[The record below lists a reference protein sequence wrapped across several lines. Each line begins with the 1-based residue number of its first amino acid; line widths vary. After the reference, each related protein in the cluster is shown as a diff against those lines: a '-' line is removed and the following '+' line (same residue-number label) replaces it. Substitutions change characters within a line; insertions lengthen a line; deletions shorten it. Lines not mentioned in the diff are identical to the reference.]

1 MTAYYWTENSP
12 SVVPSA
18 MLPLVCLRD
27 LIVESLG
34 LKAVL
39 KIYSINHLNYKTCDT
54 QLLDDE
60 LIQDWT
66 EPGLG
71 PGSAAPLDP
80 LTNDDTEEM

>member
-1 MTAYYWTENSP
+1 MWRRNTGA
-12 SVVPSA
+12 V
-18 MLPLVCLRD
+18 
-27 LIVESLG
+27 G
-34 LKAVL
+34 LS
-39 KIYSINHLNYKTCDT
+39 SINRMNYKTCDT

-71 PGSAAPLDP
+71 PGSAALLDP